1 MSLQFGPCL
10 AILLLLSVP
19 LAKAQTGSSDSTQ
32 SSSSGSS
39 QSGATDS
46 SQSGTTESSP
56 QDQSSYGPQQVFD
69 HPQDNPRLGF
79 LGEVTSNNYIKLGMG
94 ASLAYDTSA
103 FAFSTPA
110 YSQTQG
116 VFSPSIQLT
125 QTRPKVTW
133 NVSAGGALITS
144 NAPGYTTTS
153 NPNLQG
159 SLLYQISERWQL
171 NVSDTYLYT
180 LDPFQ
185 QYSVYS
191 GSPTFNQPNPT
202 VYAPLVTT
210 ESNSAFIDLTY
221 QMSAHDSLTFT
232 GTQNFTEYVNNYNL
246 SSSLF
251 SSLYNWYSWGGVAQY
266 RHVFSPRFSAGGSY
280 SYTAVDYGRGQ
291 SRSGIQTIQGFA
303 TYKINPRI
311 SLTGWVGP
319 DYTAT
324 KNLVPIFCSPFGC
337 YIEEFHNASWSNAFG
352 GNFGWNGQR
361 DSAVV
366 GFSKAITNGGILY
379 GIVQLYQ
386 VRASYIRQINPLWSV
401 NLSGLFGN
409 NNGAS
414 TRFHAQHLHSLTGYA
429 SLTRQ
434 LTPALSAS
442 VTYAYFNEN
451 QENLPGATAPKWI
464 DNRFQFSLQY
474 TWGHSLGR

>member
-10 AILLLLSVP
+10 AILVLLSVP

-39 QSGATDS
+39 QSGAT
-46 SQSGTTESSP
+46 ESSP
-56 QDQSSYGPQQVFD
+56 QDQSANGPQPVFT
-69 HPQDNPRLGF
+69 HPENSPPLSF
-79 LGEVTSNNYIKLGMG
+79 LGEVTANNYIKLGMG
-94 ASLAYDTSA
+94 AALAYDTSA
-103 FAFSTPA
+103 FAFSTPP

-133 NVSAGGALITS
+133 NVAAASSLITS

-159 SLLYQISERWQL
+159 SLLYQISQRWQL

-185 QYSVYS
+185 QYTVYM
-191 GSPTFNQPNPT
+191 GTPTFNQPNPT
-202 VYAPLVTT
+202 TYAPLLTT
-210 ESNSAFIDLTY
+210 ESNSAFVDLTY
-221 QMSAHDSLTFT
+221 QMSAHDSVTFT
-232 GTQNFTEYVNNYNL
+232 GTENFTQYVNGYNL
-246 SSSLF
+246 SSLSGLP
-251 SSLYNWYSWGGVAQY
+251 SLYNWFAWGGVAEGQ
-266 RHVFSPRFSAGGSY
+266 HVFSPRFSAGGSY
-280 SYTAVDYGRGQ
+280 SYTAVDYGHGQ

-303 TYKINPRI
+303 TYKLNPHT

-319 DYTAT
+319 DHTAT
-324 KNLVPIFCSPFGC
+324 KNLIPIFCSQFGC
-337 YIEEFHNASWSNAFG
+337 YIQEFHNASWSNAFG
-352 GNFGWNGQR
+352 GNFGWSGRR
-361 DSAVV
+361 DSAVL

-386 VRASYIRQINPLWSV
+386 VKGSYIRQLDPRWSV
-401 NLSGLFGN
+401 NLSALYGN
-409 NNGAS
+409 NNGVA
-414 TRFHAQHLHSLTGYA
+414 TRLHAQHVRSITGYA
-429 SLTRQ
+429 SLARQ
-434 LTPALSAS
+434 VTPALSAS
-442 VTYAYFNEN
+442 VTYTYFNEN
-451 QENLPGATAPKWI
+451 QENLYGASAPKWI
-464 DNRFQFSLQY
+464 DNRFQFMLQY